1 MVETVKIRSR
11 RSAEMRRPSFFWVIA
26 SLVLPIWS
34 LMVQYRFT
42 PQSKL
47 PQQGSFIL
55 APNHYSE
62 IDPIAVGAACWH
74 MGRLPRFM
82 AKGSLFRVP
91 VVGWVLRT
99 TGQVQVARPGGDTSR
114 LSDINPIKAAN
125 ELIQRDS
132 GVIVYPEGSL
142 TREPN
147 LWPMRGKTGAVRLAL
162 ASGIP
167 LYPMAHWGAQKLMP
181 RYGKSIRPFPRKRI
195 LVNIGEPLDLSEF
208 AELPIDQKVVTA
220 ATDKLM
226 EKISELLGELRGE
239 TPPAERWNPSKQ
251 GQSETGRF
259 E

>member
-1 MVETVKIRSR
+1 
-11 RSAEMRRPSFFWVIA
+11 MRRPNVFWLIA

-34 LMVQYRFT
+34 LMVKYRFT
-42 PQSKL
+42 PKSKL
-47 PQQGSFIL
+47 PQQGPFIL

-62 IDPIAVGAACWH
+62 IDPIAIGAACWH
-74 MGRLPRFM
+74 MGRLPRFL
-82 AKGSLFRVP
+82 AKGSLFKIP
-91 VVGWVLRT
+91 VLGAIMRAS
-99 TGQVQVARPGGDTSR
+99 GQIPVARQGADGSR
-114 LSDINPIKAAN
+114 QNDMNSIHAAN
-125 ELIQRDS
+125 QLIQRDS
-132 GVIVYPEGSL
+132 GIIVYPEGSL

-167 LYPMAHWGAQKLMP
+167 LYPVAHWGAQKLMP
-181 RYGKSIRPFPRKRI
+181 RYGKSIRPFPRKQI
-195 LVNIGEPLDLSEF
+195 LVNVGEPLDLSEF
-208 AELPIDQKVVTA
+208 MGLQIDQKVVTA

-226 EKISELLGELRGE
+226 AKIAELLGELRGE